1 MAIRSTGIRPI
12 ERNGLKGFGLTI
24 VIDHNTDTPSHVQ
37 SSPGHATAGSVNPPT
52 LPATLHDAWR
62 SHGFNPDRVDR

>member
-12 ERNGLKGFGLTI
+12 EKNGLKGFGLTI
-24 VIDHNTDTPSHVQ
+24 VIENPEL
-37 SSPGHATAGSVNPPT
+37 PAPPAGDRAGEVNPPPAS
-52 LPATLHDAWR
+52 PATLHDAWR

>member
-12 ERNGLKGFGLTI
+12 ERNGLRGFGLTI
-24 VIDHNTDTPSHVQ
+24 VIDNETPAEPLGQVSA
-37 SSPGHATAGSVNPPT
+37 PGADNPP
-52 LPATLHDAWR
+52 PAASGATLHDAWR